1 MVPKQSASRAKQSN
15 AKKSPAKQPQQKKT
29 TAKKHPF
36 IAALVKVIL
45 IGLLIIIIP
54 WVGIP
59 LTLSVIFNI
68 TEQSQSK
75 GVQEQMVQSLQERYH
90 EEFIVEKPKLKGASI
105 DTRGVWEATAYP
117 TKNKEYAITVEK
129 GDSED
134 SKPYDN
140 YITIVWSKAATRQ
153 IQPMIQNHS
162 VGAVHVRATPDDKAY
177 STAQPTPDSYLDFY
191 NNRPQDLKYYI
202 YISYDGEQKDMR
214 AVAEEA
220 FHLVALA
227 RERGVKDDAL
237 QVDYTETHGD
247 GEKWGRYCS
256 EEDLLSL
263 NNIHACLSHKVRDT
277 R

>member
-1 MVPKQSASRAKQSN
+1 MVSKQSASRAKQSN
-15 AKKSPAKQPQQKKT
+15 AKKSLAKQPQQKKT
-29 TAKKHPF
+29 TTKHPF

-117 TKNKEYAITVEK
+117 TKNKEYVITVEK

-140 YITIVWSKAATRQ
+140 YITIVWSKAATKQ

-202 YISYDGEQKDMR
+202 YISYDGEQEDMR

-220 FHLVALA
+220 FHLVTLA
-227 RERGVKDDAL
+227 RERGIKDDAL

>member
-1 MVPKQSASRAKQSN
+1 MVSKQSASRAKQNN
-15 AKKSPAKQPQQKKT
+15 AKKSPAKQSQQKKT
-29 TAKKHPF
+29 AKHPF
-36 IAALVKVIL
+36 ITALVKVIL
-45 IGLLIIIIP
+45 IGLLIIVIP

-68 TEQSQSK
+68 NEQSQSK

-117 TKNKEYAITVEK
+117 TKNKEYVITVEK

-140 YITIVWSKAATRQ
+140 YITIVWSKAATKQ

-177 STAQPTPDSYLDFY
+177 STARPTPDSYLDFY

-227 RERGVKDDAL
+227 RERGIEDIMI
-237 QVDYTETHGD
+237 DYTETHGD
-247 GEKWGRYCS
+247 GERWGQDCA
-256 EEDLLSL
+256 EKDLQTLEAVYKCVS
-263 NNIHACLSHKVRDT
+263 NKVRS
-277 R
+277 

>member
-1 MVPKQSASRAKQSN
+1 MVSKQSASRAKQNN

-68 TEQSQSK
+68 NEQSQSK

-177 STAQPTPDSYLDFY
+177 SAAQPTPDSYLDFY

-202 YISYDGEQKDMR
+202 YISYNGEQKDMR

-220 FHLVALA
+220 FHLVTLA
-227 RERGVKDDAL
+227 RERGMGDMMIYYAEVRKD
-237 QVDYTETHGD
+237 GS
-247 GEKWGRYCS
+247 KWGGYCS
-256 EEDLLSL
+256 STEIKMTNIDDIYMCIKNKDLTD
-263 NNIHACLSHKVRDT
+263 R
-277 R
+277 

>member
-1 MVPKQSASRAKQSN
+1 MVSKQSASRAKQSN
-15 AKKSPAKQPQQKKT
+15 AKKSPAKQSQQKKT
-29 TAKKHPF
+29 TTKHPF
-36 IAALVKVIL
+36 IAALSKIII
-45 IGLLIIIIP
+45 IGLLIIVIP

-117 TKNKEYAITVEK
+117 TKNKEYVITVEK

-220 FHLVALA
+220 FHLVTLA
-227 RERGVKDDAL
+227 RERGIEDMMI
-237 QVDYTETHGD
+237 DYTETHGD

>member
-1 MVPKQSASRAKQSN
+1 MVSKQSASRAKQNN

-129 GDSED
+129 A
-134 SKPYDN
+134 
-140 YITIVWSKAATRQ
+140 TIFGRKSRGGLLYF
-153 IQPMIQNHS
+153 S
-162 VGAVHVRATPDDKAY
+162 VIVY
-177 STAQPTPDSYLDFY
+177 
-191 NNRPQDLKYYI
+191 
-202 YISYDGEQKDMR
+202 
-214 AVAEEA
+214 
-220 FHLVALA
+220 HLVTKLY
-227 RERGVKDDAL
+227 K
-237 QVDYTETHGD
+237 
-247 GEKWGRYCS
+247 
-256 EEDLLSL
+256 
-263 NNIHACLSHKVRDT
+263 HKGTNYFWDHLKPMSKFG
-277 R
+277 